1 MFMGDLNWWIVRKG
15 RREHYYMGTKKRD
28 RSMIIMGNRR
38 RDYIGNGKI
47 HGTTTLHGGSSDVKD
62 VC

>member
-1 MFMGDLNWWIVRKG
+1 MDCKERTKG
-15 RREHYYMGTKKRD
+15 TLLYGNEKRD

-47 HGTTTLHGGSSDVKD
+47 DGTTTLHGGSSDVKD